1 MKKIIFA
8 TLFVCTLSL
17 QSIAQNNDSTIYC
30 SLEFDNGIAVKDVVV
45 EFTSSGKSSI
55 ATINANDSSIAAI
68 NKSIKLNSNTAMG
81 FRYNSKDY
89 YISLHDRCLQEA
101 KSLCEEI
108 IKSDV
113 ESIKIM
119 ITIAVYENV
128 YYREDPY
135 AVIVDIKRKY

>member
-1 MKKIIFA
+1 MKKIFFA
-8 TLFVCTLSL
+8 TLLVCFISL
-17 QSIAQNNDSTIYC
+17 QGISQNNNSTIYD
-30 SLEFDNGIAVKDVVV
+30 SLLFENGMAVKRVVV
-45 EFTSSGKSSI
+45 DYEDFGKGPI
-55 ATINANDSSIAAI
+55 ASANVNDSLIAAI
-68 NKSIKLNSNTAMG
+68 NKSIKLNSNTAIG
-81 FRYNSKDY
+81 FRYNCRHY

-113 ESIKIM
+113 ESIKVM